1 VDITIDGARFYAVE
15 VGAGR
20 GEPLVALHGGPG
32 LDHRELRPYLD
43 PLGDVARVVYLDQR
57 GQGRSERVAPET
69 CTTDRMIDDVE
80 GLRRH
85 LGAERV
91 AVLGHSFGG
100 FIALGYAERY
110 PERVSRLVLSC
121 TAPSHEMAVEAAA
134 NVEQYATPEQRA
146 ALESEGGMETDEQMC
161 DILRAELP
169 YYFHRYDDS
178 IRAEAERWIDE
189 TIYSARMSSWWSGNE
204 FPHYDLRPGLG
215 RVAAPALIIAGQHD
229 RVCSLAQAEIMH
241 KGIAGSHLTVMEYS
255 AHSPYLE
262 EPDAYLWTVRQFL
275 LGQPVGSR

>member
-1 VDITIDGARFYAVE
+1 MDMTIDGARFYAVG
-15 VGAGR
+15 VGQGQ

-32 LDHRELRPYLD
+32 LDHRELHPYLD

-57 GQGRSERVAPET
+57 GQGRSERVPPET
-69 CTTDRMIDDVE
+69 CTTVRMVDDVE

-134 NVEQYATPEQRA
+134 NVERYATPEQRA
-146 ALESEGGMETDEQMC
+146 AFKSEDSMATDAQMR
-161 DILRAELP
+161 DVLRAELP
-169 YYFHRYDDS
+169 YYFHRYDDA

-189 TIYSARMSSWWSGNE
+189 TVYSARMSSWWSRDQ
-204 FPHYDLRPGLG
+204 FPRYDLRPGLE
-215 RVAAPALIIAGQHD
+215 RVTASALIIAGQHD
-229 RVCSLAQAEIMH
+229 RVCPPAQAEIMRR
-241 KGIAGSHLTVMEYS
+241 GIAGSHLTLMEYS
-255 AHSPYLE
+255 GHSPYLE

-275 LGQPVGSR
+275 LSRRASTI